1 MSIYNQIG
9 GWDALLVAVFA
20 RHAVLPRLTPW
31 LDGGVTPSVEEI
43 AATVYSRLL
52 DIGLDRSAV
61 ATALMGRGD
70 RPPGLGVGRAR
81 PQRLPTPRRR

>member
-1 MSIYNQIG
+1 M
-9 GWDALLVAVFA
+9 
-20 RHAVLPRLTPW
+20 
-31 LDGGVTPSVEEI
+31 TPSVEEI

-70 RPPGLGVGRAR
+70 RPPGLGVG
-81 PQRLPTPRRR
+81 